1 MIVVPCGKC
10 ERMGCGAYH
19 DQCEK
24 YQAYKEER
32 RKLYEYYRQERM
44 KYSVRCGKRRLND
57 L

>member
-32 RKLYEYYRQERM
+32 RKLYEYHRQERM

-57 L
+57 I